1 MNNNQSFDFTVDKEK
16 NTIVIKRVF
25 DAELELVWQAWTTAE
40 LLDQW
45 WGPAPCTAKTKS
57 LEFVEGGHWLY
68 CMIVPPSIT
77 DDQTE
82 QRHWGKQE
90 FEKIVPH
97 TFFSGTDVFCDE
109 HGNADPNLPKGKFRN
124 EFSDEPDGKTI
135 VTMISNHDSLD
146 EIEQIIAMGFKE
158 GIKVC
163 LDQLEIL
170 LAK

>member
-1 MNNNQSFDFTVDKEK
+1 MGRLLVKEGDL
-16 NTIVIKRVF
+16 F
-25 DAELELVWQAWTTAE
+25 EES
-40 LLDQW
+40 LLLW
-45 WGPAPCTAKTKS
+45 
-57 LEFVEGGHWLY
+57 
-68 CMIVPPSIT
+68 
-77 DDQTE
+77 
-82 QRHWGKQE
+82 
-90 FEKIVPH
+90 
-97 TFFSGTDVFCDE
+97 
-109 HGNADPNLPKGKFRN
+109 RN